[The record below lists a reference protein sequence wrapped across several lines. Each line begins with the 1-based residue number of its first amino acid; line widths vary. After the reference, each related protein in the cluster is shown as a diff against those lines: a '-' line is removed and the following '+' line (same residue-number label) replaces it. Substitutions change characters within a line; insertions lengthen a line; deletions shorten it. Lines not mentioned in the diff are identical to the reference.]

1 MKTSGVEEEQEI
13 HETKTEVEKSPFFP
27 RKSSKHTEILRLR
40 LPQVREHA
48 CWLWSRLGVSL
59 MTLEDRNVWLEDEN
73 KRLEQ
78 EGARDHLAT
87 PEVMW

>member
-1 MKTSGVEEEQEI
+1 M
-13 HETKTEVEKSPFFP
+13 
-27 RKSSKHTEILRLR
+27 
-40 LPQVREHA
+40 
-48 CWLWSRLGVSL
+48 